1 MTTHTVRSHITALTM
16 LCGVLICSF
25 THARALA
32 TDAAPAGA
40 AEAAATIAPTP
51 EAVRKALDVEARKR
65 VAVAVEEAVKASGY
79 RGAAL
84 VGVDGEA
91 VLMKGWGR
99 RLPPPARGPG
109 GDQIIDKDSI
119 FEVASI
125 SKVFTAQA
133 ILKLV
138 EQKQLSLDDE
148 ITKWLEPELKP
159 DAAPASWKGVTIRHL
174 LSHSSGLDNDTGISP
189 YTEQGRSAA
198 VKKFARSGVLT
209 KPGEAFA
216 YNNAAYCVLAVIIER
231 ASGQEFERFMKSE
244 VFEPAKMNGSSFPPG
259 TGLDVKQRV
268 RRKGTITMNEHPWG
282 WGYKGCGGVLT
293 TMSDLLAW
301 DKSTRENRVI
311 SKASDTLMRTGVV
324 KNQTEENEEE
334 AMIGLAW
341 FISENAGRE
350 KLTHTGGSFGV
361 RCVMFRYPNEGIVIV
376 AATDDSAEPFAIA
389 RAAEGA
395 LLSELAKAGIE
406 PQGPKKASGKKTRAS
421 MPVDEPKNEPKNE
434 PRN

>member
-1 MTTHTVRSHITALTM
+1 MTTHTLRSHITALTL
-16 LCGVLICSF
+16 LCGVLICLF
-25 THARALA
+25 THARTFA

-40 AEAAATIAPTP
+40 GDAAATIAPTP
-51 EAVRKALDVEARKR
+51 EVVRKALDAEARKR
-65 VAVAVEEAVKASGY
+65 VVEAVEEAVKASGY

-125 SKVFTAQA
+125 TKIFTAQA
-133 ILKLV
+133 ILKLA
-138 EQKQLSLDDE
+138 EQKKLSLDDE

-174 LSHSSGLDNDTGISP
+174 LSHSSGLDNDSGISP
-189 YTEQGRSAA
+189 YTEKVRSAA
-198 VKKFARSGVLT
+198 VKKFARSAVLT

-216 YNNAAYCVLAVIIER
+216 YNNAAYCMLAVIIER
-231 ASGQEFERFMKSE
+231 ASGQDYERFMKSE
-244 VFEPAKMNGSSFPPG
+244 VFDTAGMSASAFPPG

-268 RRKGTITMNEHPWG
+268 RRKGTIAMNEHPWG
-282 WGYKGCGGVLT
+282 WGYMGCGGMLT

-301 DKSTRENRVI
+301 DKATRENRVI

-324 KNQTEENEEE
+324 KNETEENEEE

-341 FISENAGRE
+341 FISASAGRE

-361 RCVMFRYPNEGIVIV
+361 RCVMFRYPNEGIIIV
-376 AATDDSAEPFAIA
+376 SATDDTAEPFAIA
-389 RAAEGA
+389 KAAEGA
-395 LLSELAKAGIE
+395 LLAELTKAGIRARGPMKADGMKTPGAGPTGE
-406 PQGPKKASGKKTRAS
+406 PVKE
-421 MPVDEPKNEPKNE
+421 PVK
-434 PRN
+434 